1 MGRFLEIMTKS
12 TYQESHACLNSC
24 QWHQWE
30 PHWLWKG
37 QVCNWIFLA
46 SFHGEWMSVS
56 QSKATL
62 FKYSRPHE
70 EVSKEYNH
78 WLEARP
84 WRIIRPPIGMSC
96 SRVRSMKP
104 CCMVYPT
111 RASSSPCFLFFR
123 PLIAASSGVR
133 VYGGDMICSSLPIW
147 SYIARIS
154 SFSPGNTNG
163 GPGLHDCQMR
173 SCATFQ
179 ACQATVSSSVRK
191 ASFKSSPGR
200 LDLFVKSLSLRSAG
214 EYQPG
219 PLATNWLCNSRHCGS
234 RSPHMV
240 LTSYFLLKS
249 WKS

>member
-1 MGRFLEIMTKS
+1 
-12 TYQESHACLNSC
+12 
-24 QWHQWE
+24 
-30 PHWLWKG
+30 
-37 QVCNWIFLA
+37 
-46 SFHGEWMSVS
+46 
-56 QSKATL
+56 
-62 FKYSRPHE
+62 
-70 EVSKEYNH
+70 
-78 WLEARP
+78 
-84 WRIIRPPIGMSC
+84 MSC

-111 RASSSPCFLFFR
+111 RALSSPCFLFFR

-147 SYIARIS
+147 SCIARIS

-179 ACQATVSSSVRK
+179 ACQAIVSSSVRK